1 MSEAAA
7 ADVERLYGLPLDEF
21 TLARDET
28 ARRLRGEGRRQDAAA
43 VKALRKPST
52 PAWIVNILRRRH
64 PSVVD
69 DLVAAGERLRTAQPG
84 GDGAKLHDAIQA
96 ERAALDRAMRNA
108 EEIATH
114 ARLATAITLQ
124 RVQETLHLAALDPD
138 VAADVRRGVL
148 LREGRASGFAGLAD
162 LAPPPE
168 GVRRPAGRPDRP
180 RSSASKRS
188 EPKETAATAR
198 RDGRR
203 ARQLAEARERAVD
216 ARRALKEAER
226 ELSAAGRLVAEATR
240 QQERARTRVE
250 RARTRVAAA
259 GERVAELVQGR

>member
-1 MSEAAA
+1 MTEAAA
-7 ADVERLYGLPLDEF
+7 ADVDRLYGLPLDEF

-43 VKALRKPST
+43 VKALRKPSN
-52 PAWIVNILRRRH
+52 PAWIVNMLRRRH

-69 DLVAAGERLRTAQPG
+69 DLFAAGERLRTTQLG
-84 GDGAKLHDAIQA
+84 GEGAKLHDAMRA
-96 ERAALDRAMRNA
+96 ERSALDRAMRNA

-148 LREGRASGFAGLAD
+148 VREGRASGFAGLAD
-162 LAPPPE
+162 LAPPSE
-168 GVRRPAGRPDRP
+168 GVKRPAGQPDPP
-180 RSSASKRS
+180 RSGASKRS

-198 RDGRR
+198 R
-203 ARQLAEARERAVD
+203 ARQLAEARERVTD

-226 ELSAAGRLVAEATR
+226 ELSAAARLVAEATR

-250 RARTRVAAA
+250 QARTRCEAA
-259 GERVAELVQGR
+259 GKRVAELEKGR